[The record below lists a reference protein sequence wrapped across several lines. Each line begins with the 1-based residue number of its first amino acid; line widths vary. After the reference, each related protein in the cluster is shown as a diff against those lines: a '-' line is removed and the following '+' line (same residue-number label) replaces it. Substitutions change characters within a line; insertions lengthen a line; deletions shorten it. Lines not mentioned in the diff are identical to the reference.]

1 MLLAILAVACI
12 LIIKE
17 TNAFDKD
24 QWSVAK
30 LIDVKDSPPYFLLSL
45 VALWALRWSSFCS
58 ARLQCK
64 EHSHGRAQSWCL
76 AKRVK
81 QTYRFYL
88 LLAFFYGA
96 YTDISETVAF
106 ARDNLLSSDKST
118 VNIVMDLSECLI
130 LKMATGSNADDAIKK
145 FVLWTLY
152 LCQLNFFLA
161 HSGTPQGLMTTSQEA
176 TRKLFIV
183 NGPIFTIWWYLVIL
197 YQCVFLMTAVVV
209 IFLTVLIYCW
219 VAIPLFAAF
228 LWYGSWSNFL
238 RGELRLKNTMLL
250 RATRLCWT
258 SKDTISRLWL
268 RQVQILTLIILGIP
282 QPCFDLWLD
291 TNLQDH
297 GNIWKYTWDWYV
309 WDVWLLKHA
318 KVSYS
323 ALRAFLL
330 ASLGLQFTC
339 SFSLPVAIRLFNGHG
354 FMPALLET
362 ISERHWYTHTHTM
375 KLVLTAGV
383 FCWSFCHVL

>member
-1 MLLAILAVACI
+1 
-12 LIIKE
+12 
-17 TNAFDKD
+17 
-24 QWSVAK
+24 
-30 LIDVKDSPPYFLLSL
+30 
-45 VALWALRWSSFCS
+45 
-58 ARLQCK
+58 
-64 EHSHGRAQSWCL
+64 
-76 AKRVK
+76 
-81 QTYRFYL
+81 
-88 LLAFFYGA
+88 
-96 YTDISETVAF
+96 
-106 ARDNLLSSDKST
+106 
-118 VNIVMDLSECLI
+118 
-130 LKMATGSNADDAIKK
+130 
-145 FVLWTLY
+145 
-152 LCQLNFFLA
+152 
-161 HSGTPQGLMTTSQEA
+161 
-176 TRKLFIV
+176 
-183 NGPIFTIWWYLVIL
+183 
-197 YQCVFLMTAVVV
+197 
-209 IFLTVLIYCW
+209 
-219 VAIPLFAAF
+219 
-228 LWYGSWSNFL
+228 
-238 RGELRLKNTMLL
+238 MLL

-383 FCWSFCHVL
+383 FC